1 MPYRF
6 KIEEPVEKGFRRIAR
21 EQLDL
26 ALTELAAPQVL
37 PKGVH
42 ECRKALKRLRAL
54 VRLASSDYVG
64 ICAAIRAI
72 GELKSKIHI
81 ALAIDL
87 ATLMRLDGSLPV
99 AEGMGLVLDGVNATT
114 PLSALILDSIEAV
127 RFEVAFIA
135 AASRSLR
142 IDAALR
148 AMLFLANDLALSTL
162 ASEAI
167 PSSSLLSPGPV
178 FDYVLSEDGAP
189 LIIHHAKTRLAADI
203 DPKAARRA
211 T

>member
-1 MPYRF
+1 M
-6 KIEEPVEKGFRRIAR
+6 
-21 EQLDL
+21 
-26 ALTELAAPQVL
+26 
-37 PKGVH
+37 
-42 ECRKALKRLRAL
+42 
-54 VRLASSDYVG
+54 

-189 LIIHHAKTRLAADI
+189 LIIQHAKTRLAADI

>member
-1 MPYRF
+1 MT
-6 KIEEPVEKGFRRIAR
+6 
-21 EQLDL
+21 
-26 ALTELAAPQVL
+26 ALTRSWKSTSGESSGDELISAPLL
-37 PKGVH
+37 PGQLKGVL
-42 ECRKALKRLRAL
+42 RPALESGNLGGEFLL

-189 LIIHHAKTRLAADI
+189 LIIHHAKTRRAADI